1 MTMKERLG
9 ASLHSVLMHFH
20 VAVQTG
26 IKSVIYCLF
35 FTKTILHTKKG
46 AKTIK
51 KIKTQ
56 LALL

>member
-1 MTMKERLG
+1 MKERLG

-35 FTKTILHTKKG
+35 STKTILHTKG
-46 AKTIK
+46 AKKIK